1 MLDATAGQLTRE
13 EITRDELL
21 EKSENEVH
29 STTPTKPAEKKSVKS
44 ARISSAKQLAQSLFE
59 NPNYGESSLIEK
71 LQNELEKLKKQVDN
85 QEYGNREYN

>member
-29 STTPTKPAEKKSVKS
+29 STTPTKPAENKKKS
-44 ARISSAKQLAQSLFE
+44 ARISSAKQRAQSLFE
-59 NPNYGESSLIEK
+59 NPNYGESSLVEK

-85 QEYGNREYN
+85 QEYAKREYN